1 MTDSIKFI
9 LDLSHLP
16 KAELEHIPVERTVR
30 VRPKAPGPIIP
41 FAAWMT
47 VLSPLTRT
55 GMQVKVITD
64 QEFTPK
70 ALVADFNIP
79 SATVSQNAELGH
91 SCYAAATISL
101 DILKVLLAQY
111 QVPRDSLNLLT
122 VEHIQMGRVTI
133 TYLIPAPEGRHVQAI
148 IGSIGHRFQQFFPR
162 IKAKAGSRASA
173 KDARYGGSIVG
184 SKDSLTAYLHQR
196 GWEIRAYSS
205 PPNTIEGD
213 INDTVHVER
222 VAFASNV
229 VRIEL
234 TLTAEEL
241 RKHGLQPAAAWRTA
255 HAEGAYQ
262 RLFDEYVRNRALRLH
277 ERLRTD
283 RPKHTDIM
291 KLSENNR
298 YIVQGYL
305 NGKALADCNLLKRPS
320 KVAAQ
325 KAKSATIRAILKLL
339 RIDMNIPWAEH
350 TKLGNTWMEKVIVYA
365 GDHHP
370 PPERVSTSFCQ
381 ANLQAL
387 RDQLQAALSRVF
399 ALRNA
404 GSRVDKDTGEV
415 MQD

>member
-30 VRPKAPGPIIP
+30 IKPKAPGPFIP

-47 VLSPLTRT
+47 VLSPLTRK
-55 GMQVKVITD
+55 GMQVKVLTD
-64 QEFTPK
+64 EEFTPK

-79 SATVSQNAELGH
+79 NATVGQNAELGH
-91 SCYAAATISL
+91 SCYAATTVAL
-101 DILKVLLAQY
+101 DILKIFLAQY
-111 QVPRDSLNLLT
+111 QVPRDSLDLLT

-133 TYLIPAPEGRHVQAI
+133 TYLVPTPEGRHVQTI
-148 IGSIGHRFQQFFPR
+148 IDAIGHRFQQFFPTM
-162 IKAKAGSRASA
+162 KLKASA
-173 KDARYGGSIVG
+173 RARAKDTRYGGSIVG

-196 GWEIRAYSS
+196 GWEIRTYSS
-205 PPNTIEGD
+205 PANTIEGD
-213 INDTVHVER
+213 INDPVHLER

-255 HAEGAYQ
+255 HAEGVYQ
-262 RLFDEYVRNRALRLH
+262 RLFDDYVRSRALRLH

-291 KLSENNR
+291 KLGENNR
-298 YIVQGYL
+298 HIVQGYL
-305 NGKALADCNLLKRPS
+305 DGKALADCKLLKRPS

-325 KAKSATIRAILKLL
+325 KAKSAAIRAILKLL

-350 TKLGNTWMEKVIVYA
+350 AKLGNTWMEKVIVYA

-370 PPERVSTSFCQ
+370 PAERVPTSFCQ
-381 ANLQAL
+381 ANLPAIQE
-387 RDQLQAALSRVF
+387 QLQIALDRLFV
-399 ALRNA
+399 LRNA
-404 GSRVDKDTGEV
+404 GSRVDQDTGEV
-415 MQD
+415 LPD